1 MSESAKESNKTRFDS
16 YSRQEQCI
24 DNIRYY
30 LSDLGCRVHIFSD
43 NLSRNSC
50 ILSFALDNGDT
61 SSPKRHVLIALLVP
75 LNVENKTFDLN

>member
-1 MSESAKESNKTRFDS
+1 M
-16 YSRQEQCI
+16 
-24 DNIRYY
+24 
-30 LSDLGCRVHIFSD
+30 HIFSD

-50 ILSFALDNGDT
+50 ILSFALDNRDT